1 VATQKILNSRYA
13 LKDEIFAHFAE
24 QLLKLYDK
32 GHVMRI
38 RILIGFMLMFLL
50 SSCGPQT
57 YNYSTIN
64 TKLPQLA
71 VQADATVKVTPDLLQ
86 MRLGVVTKAK
96 DAGQALA
103 ENNQQMSTVML
114 QLEQLGIVRDEMA
127 TGQFQIRPEWSLP
140 PRPTPATW
148 QRQIVGYQVNNELL
162 IATTKVEL
170 AGKLLGL
177 AQQAG
182 ANQIGGLRFSLAN
195 PELHRQQAITQ
206 ATRKAIRKAQTL
218 AAATGTRL
226 GEIMSLTLDSPDRIM
241 GSKLMMAETRTA
253 TADTVPVVAGKVEV
267 YAGVT
272 IVYNLV
278 DISSKAK

>member
-1 VATQKILNSRYA
+1 MKIR
-13 LKDEIFAHFAE
+13 
-24 QLLKLYDK
+24 
-32 GHVMRI
+32 V
-38 RILIGFMLMFLL
+38 LIGFMLIFLL

-64 TKLPQLA
+64 PVNTALPQLA
-71 VQADATVKVTPDLLQ
+71 VQADATVKTPPDLLQ

-96 DAGQALA
+96 NAGQALA
-103 ENNQQMSTVML
+103 ENNHQMSTVML
-114 QLEQLGIVRDEMA
+114 RLEELGIVRDEMA

-162 IATTKVEL
+162 VATTKVEL

-182 ANQIGGLRFSLAN
+182 ANQIGGLRFSLAD
-195 PELHRQQAITQ
+195 PELYRQQAITQ

-218 AAATGTRL
+218 AAAAGTGL
-226 GEIMSLTLDSPDRIM
+226 GEIISLTLDSPDRTG
-241 GSKLMMAETRTA
+241 GSKLMMAEARTA
-253 TADTVPVVAGKVEV
+253 TVDTVPVVAGKVEV
-267 YAGVT
+267 HAGVT
-272 IVYNLV
+272 IVYRLV
-278 DISSKAK
+278 DTSSKTE